1 MSHKNL
7 SVKIKIP
14 KILKDKLNNKKVSQ
28 IYKKF
33 EKSIDLKNNFII
45 AVSGGPDSLALAFL
59 AKIYSIKNNLISKFY
74 IVDHKLRLES
84 TKEAKSVKK
93 ILSKYLIESEIL
105 TWKGK
110 KPVKNIQSLARNK
123 RLELLFKKADKIKIN
138 DILLGHHQDDLFE
151 NFFIRMLRGSGLK
164 GLVSLNKKN
173 TIKGKNLIR
182 PLLDQKKENLIFLSK
197 HVYNFYVKDPYNKD
211 EKYKRIQIRNLIK
224 KLKDKGLDDKKF
236 KRTIQNLKN
245 SSNSI
250 DFYVN
255 ENLKKNSFYSFK
267 YRRLILNEDFFNQS
281 QEVIFRSFSDSLKFI
296 GDKYYP
302 ARGKKLLKIIELIK
316 NKKLF
321 KVTLGNCVLERVN
334 RTIIISKE
342 A

>member
-1 MSHKNL
+1 M
-7 SVKIKIP
+7 
-14 KILKDKLNNKKVSQ
+14 
-28 IYKKF
+28 
-33 EKSIDLKNNFII
+33 
-45 AVSGGPDSLALAFL
+45 
-59 AKIYSIKNNLISKFY
+59 
-74 IVDHKLRLES
+74 
-84 TKEAKSVKK
+84 
-93 ILSKYLIESEIL
+93 
-105 TWKGK
+105 
-110 KPVKNIQSLARNK
+110 
-123 RLELLFKKADKIKIN
+123 LFKKADKIKIN

-224 KLKDKGLDDKKF
+224 KLKDKGLDHKKF

>member
-33 EKSIDLKNNFII
+33 EKSIDLKNNFIV

-255 ENLKKNSFYSFK
+255 EN
-267 YRRLILNEDFFNQS
+267 
-281 QEVIFRSFSDSLKFI
+281 
-296 GDKYYP
+296 
-302 ARGKKLLKIIELIK
+302 
-316 NKKLF
+316 
-321 KVTLGNCVLERVN
+321 
-334 RTIIISKE
+334 
-342 A
+342 

>member
-33 EKSIDLKNNFII
+33 EKSIDLKNNFIV

-224 KLKDKGLDDKKF
+224 KLKDKGFDDKKF

-255 ENLKKNSFYSFK
+255 ENLKKNTFYSTK
-267 YRRLILNEDFFNQS
+267 YRKLILNEDFFNQS